1 MKKQILYTTSAIALG
16 CAMAAPVAAQEW
28 NVKVGGFFTGGL
40 AYASVGGALTTGN
53 NRNGVD
59 MFQTAEIFFLPS
71 ITLDNGITFGVN
83 IQLEGNTSGDQI
95 DESFLTIS
103 SDTLGTITLGNENSE
118 GYRMSSAAP
127 TVTNMWINSPSI
139 SAYIPFS
146 LALTGG
152 PTFRT
157 PLISSFAEVGANNDA
172 ARLSYRTPDFAGFKL
187 GVSYAR
193 DGLQDSNASVN
204 IGAAPGIMHDI
215 FDVAASYSGSF
226 GAADV
231 SASGRYGR
239 ATVSGG
245 GHNDVWGLGGT
256 VGFGGFTVGGGYGAA
271 SNVLAQDTKGWSLGA
286 SYDAAGPWS
295 FALSTYQ
302 GKATNFGDRSFYRAY
317 KLGAARQ
324 LGTGVKL
331 DIFAVKAEANSPAG
345 LNVSRYTVGTLLNLS
360 F

>member
-28 NVKVGGFFTGGL
+28 DVRVGGFFSGGL
-40 AYASVGGALTTGN
+40 AYADVSGPLVTGRN
-53 NRNGVD
+53 LNGVD
-59 MFQTAEIFFLPS
+59 MFQSAEIFFLPS
-71 ITLDNGITFGVN
+71 ITLDNGLTFGVN

-118 GYRMSSAAP
+118 GYRMSSGAP

-139 SAYIPFS
+139 SGYIPFS

-157 PLISSFAEVGANNDA
+157 TLISSFAEVGANNDA
-172 ARLSYRTPDFAGFKL
+172 ARLSYRTPDFNGFQV

-193 DGLQDSNASVN
+193 DGRQDSNASVDT
-204 IGAAPGIMHDI
+204 GVLGVQSDI
-215 FDVAASYSGSF
+215 FDIGASYSGSF
-226 GAADV
+226 GAVDV
-231 SASGRYGR
+231 SVSGRYGR
-239 ATVSGG
+239 ADVSGA
-245 GHNDVWGLGGT
+245 GHNDVWGLGGSL
-256 VGFGGFTVGGGYGAA
+256 GFGGFTVGGAYGAN
-271 SNVLAQDTKGWSLGA
+271 SNALAQDTAGWSLGA

-295 FALSTYQ
+295 FAVSTYQ
-302 GKATNFGDRSFYRAY
+302 GKATNAGDQSEYQAY
-317 KLGAARQ
+317 KLGAARN
-324 LGTGVKL
+324 LGPGVKL
-331 DIFAVKAEANSPAG
+331 DIFAIKASAENPV
-345 LNVSRYTVGTLLNLS
+345 NVGVHGYTVGTLLNLS